1 MGWKRGRGQRPFYGW
16 VIVAV
21 GLLVAFSSGPGQ
33 SYVFSVFL
41 DSIIED
47 TGLSRTTISALFS
60 AGTGASA
67 VLVLATSRLADRYS
81 PRRTLILAALVF
93 GAACFWL
100 AFAAGAVSVV
110 LAFATLRALGQAS
123 LPIHAT
129 LLTAQWFVRRRGWAM
144 AIMGLGFAASNA
156 VLPPLSRLGIDHIGW
171 QETYMALG
179 VMVWALVLPGAIFLV
194 RNRPEEMG
202 LYPDGD
208 PHPPAHETPV
218 PRSASGRDTRKI
230 FTSPTFWL
238 LALPMMTVPF
248 VATALT
254 FHQSSIFA
262 ERGLSAGIAAWAFV
276 PYAIAVAVASLLAGA
291 VLDRAGPTRVFIA
304 NMAIL
309 TVGVVLALV
318 ISSPALATIYAL
330 ILGTAIG
337 VFLLLQGTLW
347 AHFYGRHGLG
357 RVQGAGMM
365 LGISASALGPLPIA
379 ALQEATGSYDL
390 AIVLM
395 AGLPIIA
402 VLLFAVARP
411 ASVLVRQPG
420 TD

>member
-1 MGWKRGRGQRPFYGW
+1 M
-16 VIVAV
+16 IVAV
-21 GLLVAFSSGPGQ
+21 GFWVTFSSGPGQ
-33 SYVFSVFL
+33 SYVFSVFV
-41 DSIIED
+41 DSIIEA
-47 TGLSRTTISALFS
+47 TGLSRTTVSALFS

-67 VLVLATSRLADRYS
+67 LLVLAMSRLGDRYS
-81 PRRTLILAALVF
+81 PRRTLILVALAF

-123 LPIHAT
+123 LPIQAT

-156 VLPPLSRLGIDHIGW
+156 VLPLLSRLGIDHIGW

-179 VMVWALVLPGAIFLV
+179 IMVWALVLPGAIFLV

-208 PHPPAHETPV
+208 PHPPAHEPPP
-218 PRSASGRDTRKI
+218 PRSGDGRDTRKI

-248 VATALT
+248 IGTALV

-262 ERGLSAGIAAWAFV
+262 EQGLSAGIAAWAFV
-276 PYAIAVAVASLLAGA
+276 PFAVAVAMASLLAGA

-304 NMAIL
+304 NMGIL
-309 TVGVVLALV
+309 TVGVVLTLV
-318 ISSPALATIYAL
+318 ISSLALATIYAL

-337 VFLLLQGTLW
+337 VFLLLQSTLW
-347 AHFYGRHGLG
+347 ANFYGRHGLG
-357 RVQGAGMM
+357 RVQGAAMM
-365 LGISASALGPLPIA
+365 LSISASALGPLPIA
-379 ALQEATGSYDL
+379 ALQEASGSYDL
-390 AIVLM
+390 PIVLM
-395 AGLPIIA
+395 AGLPVAA
-402 VLLFAVARP
+402 VGLFVLALRAPTVHPPP
-411 ASVLVRQPG
+411 APAGGSPR
-420 TD
+420 